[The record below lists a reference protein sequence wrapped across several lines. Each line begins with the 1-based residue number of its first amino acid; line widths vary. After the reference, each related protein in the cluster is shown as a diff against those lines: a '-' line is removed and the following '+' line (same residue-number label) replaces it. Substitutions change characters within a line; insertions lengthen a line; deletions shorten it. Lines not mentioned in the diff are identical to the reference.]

1 MISISKEKW
10 EVLRILVH
18 WLWLWQYWKSEKRE
32 ALLHLVLDTFPHGMS
47 SVLAVTSM
55 DHIVTTTVAGVLII
69 PLTVS
74 VL

>member
-32 ALLHLVLDTFPHGMS
+32 ALLHLVLSPFLIHLLSLVIFLPPGCLLS
-47 SVLAVTSM
+47 
-55 DHIVTTTVAGVLII
+55 LII
-69 PLTVS
+69 
-74 VL
+74 